1 MKQYI
6 QLTNEEIKRSF
17 KLYVIAVLVMAAIE
31 LVSIVVNV
39 KVYLSFINASRES
52 CKYFLLEIDNGF
64 FNHHEFSRYPV
75 VFDSIR
81 KSII

>member
-31 LVSIVVNV
+31 LVSVVAQVMLHEQKIKNFMESNRAT
-39 KVYLSFINASRES
+39 LSEALQQIGS
-52 CKYFLLEIDNGF
+52 
-64 FNHHEFSRYPV
+64 
-75 VFDSIR
+75 
-81 KSII
+81 